1 MMIGSKQQELTM
13 QAHQYAALVQ
23 LGEAALAST
32 DVLALMRH
40 AGGLVARTLAIEY
53 SRIMELL
60 TDGSAL
66 VVRSGVGWE
75 ERVVEQVLVPVD
87 ASTPAG
93 YALLSGGPVIV
104 ENWSEEPR
112 FSQPALLRQ
121 HRVASSLRVPIQG
134 KSRPLGV
141 LGVDSTLPR
150 PFADDDVQFVQAVA
164 NLLAMAIER
173 IQAEES
179 LRAGEARFRRLAE
192 NAADIIYHYHFAPTP
207 GFDYVSPASTAITG
221 YTPADYYTD
230 PELGLRLAH
239 PADRPL
245 LEATMRST
253 SAIGMPLTVRL
264 IRRDGRQIWTEQ
276 RISPVFDAAGQLVGV
291 EGIVRDVTGRVHD
304 YQTLEQRVE
313 ERTREIEGRRKV
325 AEGLREILTI
335 LNSHRPLDEILGHI
349 IAQACQLLGT
359 AVGGIYRLDHQTG
372 VLTIRASRGLDPD
385 DAAMNLPAGWGPISQ
400 AVLERRAVP
409 VADTALCSSC
419 EDSLSATQPGR
430 LDQLLRRYRALLIA
444 PLIVKDDIYGAMAL
458 YYYDPRPFSDEEILL
473 AGAVSDQAALAIEN
487 ARLVAAAQ
495 GRAVLEER
503 QRLARDLHDS
513 VTQALYGVTLYA
525 EAGARIAATGDAATV
540 VSHLREL
547 QEMAQA
553 ALQEMRLLIFELRPP
568 VLEEAG
574 LRAAL
579 QTRLEAVEG
588 RSKLNTRL
596 IAEETGS
603 LPAAVEQA
611 LYRIA
616 QESLNNVLKHARAQ
630 SVTVGLRR
638 EGQTVILEITDDGIG
653 FEPSAARD
661 QGGLGL
667 LGIAE
672 RVAQIGGRLSLRST
686 PGAGTRV
693 RVEVSL

>member
-23 LGEAALAST
+23 LGEAVLAST
-32 DVLALMRH
+32 DVLALMQH
-40 AGGLVARTLAIEY
+40 AGGLVARTLAVEY
-53 SRIMELL
+53 SRIMELFAG
-60 TDGSAL
+60 GSAL

-75 ERVVEQVLVPVD
+75 ERVVEQVVVPGD

-93 YALLSGGPVIV
+93 YALLSGRPVIV
-104 ENWSEEPR
+104 ENWSEETR

-164 NLLAMAIER
+164 NLLAMAIEG
-173 IQAEES
+173 IQAGDS
-179 LRAGEARFRRLAE
+179 LRASEARFRRLAE
-192 NAADIIYHYHFAPTP
+192 NAADIIFHYHFSPAP

-221 YTPADYYTD
+221 YTPADYYAD

-245 LEATMRST
+245 LEAALRLRSA
-253 SAIGMPLTVRL
+253 SGMPLTVRL
-264 IRRDGRQIWTEQ
+264 IRRDGSLIWTEQ
-276 RISPVFDAAGQLVGV
+276 RISPVLDAAGQLVGV
-291 EGIVRDVTGRVHD
+291 EGIVRDVTARVQD
-304 YQTLEQRVE
+304 YLMLEQRVE
-313 ERTREIEGRRKV
+313 ERTREIESRRKV

-335 LNSHRPLDEILGHI
+335 LNSHRPLDEILEHI

-359 AVGGIYRLDHQTG
+359 PFGAIYRLNHPTG

-400 AVLERRAVP
+400 AVQERRAVP
-409 VADTALCSSC
+409 VTDTALCPTC
-419 EDSLSATQPGR
+419 DDSASTMLPGR
-430 LDQLLRRYRALLIA
+430 FEPLMRRYRALLIV
-444 PLIVKDDIYGAMAL
+444 PLIVKDDVYGALAL
-458 YYYDPRPFSDEEILL
+458 YYHDPRAFSDEEILL
-473 AGAVSDQAALAIEN
+473 ASAVSDQAALAIEN

-525 EAGARIAATGDAATV
+525 EAGARIAATGDSATV

-579 QTRLEAVEG
+579 QTRLEGVEG
-588 RSKLNTRL
+588 RSNLHTEF
-596 IAEETGS
+596 IVEETSS
-603 LPAAVEQA
+603 LPAAVDQA

-616 QESLNNVLKHARAQ
+616 QESLNNVLKHARAR
-630 SVTVGLRR
+630 SVTVKLRQ
-638 EGQTVILEITDDGIG
+638 EVQTVILEITDDGIG
-653 FEPSAARD
+653 FDPAVARE

-672 RVAQIGGRLSLRST
+672 RVAQIGGRLTLRSA
-686 PGAGTRV
+686 PGAGTQV
-693 RVEVSL
+693 RVEVFL